1 MKKLTAKII
10 ILLALVSLLNLG
22 ANAPVQSNQIVF
34 AVIGDYGS
42 AGQPEAD
49 VANLVKSWNP
59 NFIVSVGDNNYPDG
73 AAYSIDKNI
82 GQYYHNY
89 IYKYNGKYGSGSAT
103 RRFFPALGN
112 HDWHQ
117 GSANAHTN
125 YFNLPGNE
133 KYYEFTYGN
142 LHFFILDSIKDEP
155 QGNTSASPQAK
166 WLKNRLAASTSQYNI
181 VVTHYAPYSSGQ
193 HGSVAFMQW
202 QFKEWGA
209 DVVLAGHDHDYERL
223 LVNGLP
229 YFVNGAGGASLYS
242 FKPALPETQMR
253 YNKNYGA
260 MRVEATNTTMKFQFF
275 TRDNVLID
283 EYALGDI
290 TPAATITP
298 TQFFTPT
305 ATATPA
311 IFTPTATLPPAIIL
325 PPNLINPPNNAT
337 LSARFDFTWTKIY
350 NATRYQIDIDNNANF
365 SSPEWSTLRSDTI
378 YQIASMPKG
387 IYYWRVRAKNMAG
400 IWSAWST
407 VFKMTVP

>member
-1 MKKLTAKII
+1 
-10 ILLALVSLLNLG
+10 
-22 ANAPVQSNQIVF
+22 
-34 AVIGDYGS
+34 
-42 AGQPEAD
+42 
-49 VANLVKSWNP
+49 
-59 NFIVSVGDNNYPDG
+59 
-73 AAYSIDKNI
+73 
-82 GQYYHNY
+82 
-89 IYKYNGKYGSGSAT
+89 
-103 RRFFPALGN
+103 
-112 HDWHQ
+112 
-117 GSANAHTN
+117 
-125 YFNLPGNE
+125 
-133 KYYEFTYGN
+133 
-142 LHFFILDSIKDEP
+142 
-155 QGNTSASPQAK
+155 
-166 WLKNRLAASTSQYNI
+166 
-181 VVTHYAPYSSGQ
+181 
-193 HGSVAFMQW
+193 MQW